1 MAALTLTVFVCLSL
15 VAIRWYRSFRANL
28 ASAKASGLPYVIVPI
43 TNYQIFW
50 VFTGRLFLVILCKL
64 PESWA
69 ASWIDFVKLGWS
81 SRLLHQHFTRFGCN
95 AFLTVS
101 PFSNVLWVC
110 DAIAITQI
118 TSRTEDFE
126 KPTIM
131 KKILDIFGEN
141 ILTSGGDDWRRH
153 RKVVSP
159 IFAEKH
165 NQIIW
170 EESIHQASH
179 LRKYLLSTHMIKGG
193 KIDDIAPGE
202 MTLDSAR
209 GLRSRRS
216 GNANPLGFG
225 GAFNGVLDNLASIAS
240 CVQSEASC
248 NLAVEKPPL
257 RVPSL
262 RGVLLI
268 HLHHHSLKNVAVVA
282 KRKSGEMD
290 LLEALISSNRNLAD
304 DASHV
309 PSRSV
314 LSDTEITG
322 NTFSLIVAGHKTTA
336 QAMYQLLALLA
347 IHPSIQKD
355 IQRSLDSHRRIEPA
369 SPSVDTSCISNTV
382 KRRYNVQALLND
394 IPGAAL
400 LENLRLFP
408 PVANLPR
415 RTVRPQRLQLED
427 GRTVTVPAD
436 TEVNITIGTAHRNP
450 NQWPRYDLE
459 DADDLHKFNPGRW
472 MRSDRTKE
480 IGVDG
485 GHHIDARAEE
495 RKDSGYRRPQKGA
508 FLPFGEGMRA
518 CPGRRF
524 ARTEIM
530 AVLAVLLSE
539 HSIELAVPELDE
551 AGLKALSDEERK
563 RVWLQA
569 RDRAMATLNATKG
582 LALKLGMKEEV
593 VPVKLVERGKEMF
606 YDF

>member
-141 ILTSGGDDWRRH
+141 ILTSGGDDWGRH
-153 RKVVSP
+153 RKVMSP

-193 KIDDIAPGE
+193 KIDDIAVS
-202 MTLDSAR
+202 LHRLIR
-209 GLRSRRS
+209 GFLVTISPSKSHRFAYQAYAEFSSYISTITRSKS
-216 GNANPLGFG
+216 
-225 GAFNGVLDNLASIAS
+225 
-240 CVQSEASC
+240 
-248 NLAVEKPPL
+248 
-257 RVPSL
+257 
-262 RGVLLI
+262 
-268 HLHHHSLKNVAVVA
+268 VAVVA

-415 RTVRPQRLQLED
+415 RTVRPQRLQLGD

-593 VPVKLVERGKEMF
+593 VPVKLVERGKETF